1 MADVFLQAA
10 GDRVQQML
18 HDRGLAHLRVRV
30 YGKHLII
37 HSGTP
42 ADRENRARLTQLGSD
57 RYRLDMAARGR
68 WETTPY
74 IGTLREIL
82 TQLMDDFGFV
92 LVPWS

>member
-1 MADVFLQAA
+1 MADVFLRAA
-10 GDRVQQML
+10 GTRAEQKL
-18 HDRGLAHLRVRV
+18 HDRGLEHLHVRV

-42 ADRENRARLTQLGSD
+42 DDPENRARLTQLGSD
-57 RYRLDMAARGR
+57 RYRLDMAARSR

-74 IGTLREIL
+74 MGTMVELL
-82 TQLMDDFGFV
+82 AQLIDDFGFL